1 MTGVWVEKEVFL
13 AGRVIVKLLK
23 YIVLFAR
30 ICQNV
35 APVILLK
42 YLSHVSP
49 CFYGKHAVFS
59 EPKAAPIPRPFVSRG
74 LFFRRS
80 G

>member
-1 MTGVWVEKEVFL
+1 MTGVWVDKEVFM
-13 AGRVIVKLLK
+13 AGGETVKILK
-23 YIVLFAR
+23 YIGLFTR

-49 CFYGKHAVFS
+49 CFCGKHAVFS
-59 EPKAAPIPRPFVSRG
+59 GPKAAPIPRPFVFRG